1 MSRIHDALKK
11 AELERTGGLT
21 PENLEP
27 PTESGA
33 LEATQVGTS
42 LRGASENAEAAVTQ
56 TRVESMSPVTV
67 DEALLANCAQP
78 AWNPDPKTMLF
89 FDEQNR
95 GLGTEQF
102 RTLRSHLYLLRKELP
117 LKRLLITSPLPK
129 EGKTFVAG
137 NLAQALVRQEDRRV
151 LLVDAD
157 LRMSGLHLW
166 LGAPS
171 TPGLSDYLSGGVDE
185 FAVIQRGPIDNFFFV
200 PAGKSATNPSE
211 LIGNGRLKVMLDRLA
226 PSFDWIILDSPPAT
240 LVSDAKLLAEVC
252 DGVLMVVLASSTPFD
267 LAQKSCQEFR
277 GRRILGV
284 ALNRSEGASISNS
297 FQYYNQARH
306 GDQSGEGKPPKQ

>member
-21 PENLEP
+21 PEKLDP
-27 PTESGA
+27 PADSGA

-56 TRVESMSPVTV
+56 TRGESMSPVTV

-137 NLAQALVRQEDRRV
+137 
-151 LLVDAD
+151 
-157 LRMSGLHLW
+157 
-166 LGAPS
+166 
-171 TPGLSDYLSGGVDE
+171 
-185 FAVIQRGPIDNFFFV
+185 
-200 PAGKSATNPSE
+200 
-211 LIGNGRLKVMLDRLA
+211 
-226 PSFDWIILDSPPAT
+226 
-240 LVSDAKLLAEVC
+240 
-252 DGVLMVVLASSTPFD
+252 
-267 LAQKSCQEFR
+267 
-277 GRRILGV
+277 
-284 ALNRSEGASISNS
+284 
-297 FQYYNQARH
+297 
-306 GDQSGEGKPPKQ
+306 